1 MSKASSKNL
10 LKLKK
15 KKPRFLN
22 VGRYL
27 HGHGLTSWRRP
38 RGIDNKQRIR
48 KKGQPRV
55 PSIGYKNPDR
65 IRGLHPTGLIPKVI
79 YSVSD
84 LEKISKE
91 MREKVILYIGRT
103 VGKRKKVLL
112 VEKARELGFKIVN
125 EGVEGS
131 S

>member
-38 RGIDNKQRIR
+38 RGIDNKQRIK

-55 PSIGYKNPDR
+55 PSIGYKNPEKV
-65 IRGLHPTGLIPKVI
+65 RGLHPTGFVPKVI
-79 YSVSD
+79 HSISD
-84 LEKISKE
+84 LERIPEE
-91 MREKVILYIGRT
+91 MRGKVILYVGRT
-103 VGKRKKVLL
+103 VGKRKRVLL
-112 VEKARELGFKIVN
+112 IEKAKELGFKIIN
-125 EGVEGS
+125 KGVEKS